1 MISRKR
7 AEALNPKIAQVQIYN
22 TGELYYVVCK
32 LLAAFVKERGRSFQT
47 ISAARGAVEDAL
59 GAFDDH
65 VAVPVEAARER
76 DPNIISMKEV
86 FRP

>member
-7 AEALNPKIAQVQIYN
+7 AEALNPCIDKVQVYN
-22 TGELYYVVCK
+22 TAELYYVVCK
-32 LLAAFVKERGRSFQT
+32 LLAAFVKERGRSFQN

-59 GAFDDH
+59 TAFDDN
-65 VAVPVEAARER
+65 VAVPVERARER

-86 FRP
+86 FKS